1 MELITSSLT
10 SLTLCSSIHTV
21 LSYIFNDLANSLTCC
36 IFQIYFV
43 QMSFLHLYNEYFELD
58 TFMNIRQSTFTILY
72 YAIGY
77 FLYDLIYLYKKRE
90 SQWQLYVAHHIAGL
104 IMLFVMIQQ
113 GLHEVWYHNMVCF
126 ISEIINPSLNLR
138 SALAQWFGRNSM
150 IYQFNKKLIVVKYT
164 VFRIILFPVVA
175 YRISPFIHD
184 TWALIIIYTLTVGL
198 YLTSVMWYRKLLLN
212 LR

>member
-10 SLTLCSSIHTV
+10 SLTLCSSIHS
-21 LSYIFNDLANSLTCC
+21 LLGYLFSDLANSLTCC

-43 QMSFLHLYNEYFELD
+43 RMSFLHLYSEYFELD

-77 FLYDLIYLYKKRE
+77 FLYDLIYLIKKRE
-90 SQWQLYVAHHIAGL
+90 SQWQLFMAHHLAGL

-164 VFRIILFPVVA
+164 VFRIVLFPVVA
-175 YRISPFIHD
+175 YKISPFIHD
-184 TWALIIIYTLTVGL
+184 TWALLIIYTLTVGL